1 MNNFVIILVPSE
13 NIDLMDLCYAVRE
26 EEGRVVLGAYEE
38 GECLSTLNEEYL
50 DDILPGEL
58 GDFIKD
64 ATSWMDHVDEI
75 YVEKNLAYLFDEDYS
90 GDEDE
95 DEDEDYDE
103 MEGIPDDYDF
113 DSEENKDFIREYF
126 DGVEDIEVFSDEYI
140 DYDDDDNDEYE
151 YTDDHYI
158 IDEN

>member
-38 GECLSTLNEEYL
+38 GECLSTLKEEYL
-50 DDILPGEL
+50 DDIIPGEL
-58 GDFIKD
+58 GDLIRD
-64 ATSWMDHVDEI
+64 ATRLMEHVDEI

-95 DEDEDYDE
+95 D
-103 MEGIPDDYDF
+103 
-113 DSEENKDFIREYF
+113 
-126 DGVEDIEVFSDEYI
+126 
-140 DYDDDDNDEYE
+140 DDDDNEYE

-158 IDEN
+158 DEN

>member
-38 GECLSTLNEEYL
+38 GECISTLNEEYI

-95 DEDEDYDE
+95 DDDEDYDE
-103 MEGIPDDYDF
+103 MEGIYDF
-113 DSEENKDFIREYF
+113 DSPENKDFLEDYF
-126 DGVEDIEVFSDEYI
+126 EEFDINDFNDDCI
-140 DYDDDDNDEYE
+140 DDDDDDNEYE

-158 IDEN
+158 DEN